1 MEIEK
6 IINNRNNIMKRILLI
21 AAVVL
26 MSVAASAQNFKWAY
40 VDFNELVMLMPDM
53 DAARA
58 TMEENQKTNEEILV
72 AMYEEYQTKMQQY
85 QQKAESWT
93 PAIRESKEREIMEI
107 QSRFEQT
114 QQSLQQEL
122 QQLQQNLQAPIY
134 EKAQTVV
141 SDLAKAKGVAAV
153 FEKSSLLY
161 IDPAQLVD
169 LTPDARKALNIP
181 EGRTIETLQAEM
193 MAKAQAAQA
202 QY

>member
-1 MEIEK
+1 
-6 IINNRNNIMKRILLI
+6 MKRIIII
-21 AAVVL
+21 AAMAL
-26 MSVAASAQNFKWAY
+26 MSVSAFAQKLAY
-40 VDFNELVMLMPDM
+40 VDFNEIVMLMPEM
-53 DAARA
+53 DEARA
-58 TMEENQKTNEEILV
+58 TLEENSKTNEEILMS
-72 AMYEEYQTKMQQY
+72 MYEEYQTKMQQY
-85 QQKAESWT
+85 EQKASTWT
-93 PAIRESKEREIMEI
+93 QSVREIKEREIMEI
-107 QSRFEQT
+107 QSRLEQT